1 VAKKKNKQKK
11 QGIAK
16 KKNAPIPDIQ
26 IENRLNNMGIKWIKL
41 HKGQY
46 LCQRLDGENITFFAT
61 GIIESIYF
69 KEHGLEDLVKI
80 CRMEKEPTL
89 DELAIN
95 FQTKQS
101 LRLASYMTKEALTA
115 KHKIT
120 DFCYANGINYKAH
133 DVIIKAVRKGDSLP
147 YKTFDKLFI
156 FNAAT
161 GYTKDE
167 MGRTILPKG
176 ADTFISVLKGETSQ
190 YAYAKNDQPNIRADF
205 RESPEYIETLKR
217 VRARDGYRC
226 RLCGRKITT
235 LPSDQEQERL
245 EVHHLY
251 SYTDYVSL
259 RMDMNNMISLCPQ
272 CHILFNNLNSDNINK
287 IFAIAQEQNKEQDN
301 GSNI

>member
-1 VAKKKNKQKK
+1 MAKKKKK
-11 QGIAK
+11 SRSQTIAN
-16 KKNAPIPDIQ
+16 KKNAPIPDEQ
-26 IENRLNNMGIKWIKL
+26 IENRLNNTGIKWIKL
-41 HKGQY
+41 KKGQY
-46 LCQRLDGENITFFAT
+46 LCQRFDGENITFFAT
-61 GIIESIYF
+61 GIIESVYI

-89 DELAIN
+89 DELAID

-101 LRLASYMTKEALTA
+101 LRLAPYVTPEALSE
-115 KHKIT
+115 KHKVT

-133 DVIIKAVRKGDSLP
+133 DVIIKAIRKEEKLP

-161 GYTKDE
+161 GQIKDE
-167 MGRTILPKG
+167 RGLTILPKG
-176 ADTFISVLKGETSQ
+176 ADTFISVLKGETDQ
-190 YAYAKNDQPNIRADF
+190 YAYAKHTQPNIRADF

-235 LPSDQEQERL
+235 LPSDQEQEKL

-251 SYTDYVSL
+251 SYTDYISK
-259 RMDMNNMISLCPQ
+259 RMDMDYMISLCSR
-272 CHILFNNLNSDNINK
+272 CHKLFNDLTSENITK
-287 IFAIAQEQNKEQDN
+287 ILAIAQDQKKESNN
-301 GSNI
+301 GPEK

>member
-1 VAKKKNKQKK
+1 MAKKKKK
-11 QGIAK
+11 TKRQTIAN
-16 KKNAPIPDIQ
+16 KKNAPIPDRQ
-26 IENRLNNMGIKWIKL
+26 IENRLNNTGIKWTKIQ
-41 HKGQY
+41 KGQY

-80 CRMEKEPTL
+80 CLMQKEPKL
-89 DELAIN
+89 DELSIN
-95 FQTKQS
+95 FETKQS
-101 LRLASYMTKEALTA
+101 LKLAPYMTKEALDE

-133 DVIIKAVRKGDSLP
+133 DVIIKVVRKGDKLP

-161 GYTKDE
+161 GQIKDE
-167 MGRTILPKG
+167 KGMLILPKG
-176 ADTFISVLKGETSQ
+176 ADTLISVLKGETDK
-190 YAYAKNDQPNIRADF
+190 YAYKGKDQPNVRADF

-235 LPSDQEQERL
+235 LPSDQEQEKL

-251 SYTDYVSL
+251 SYTNYIYK
-259 RMDMNNMISLCPQ
+259 RMDMNNMISLCSN
-272 CHILFNNLNSDNINK
+272 CHELFNNLTSDNINK
-287 IFAIAQEQNKEQDN
+287 IFAIVENQNKEQDN
-301 GSNI
+301 GTNE